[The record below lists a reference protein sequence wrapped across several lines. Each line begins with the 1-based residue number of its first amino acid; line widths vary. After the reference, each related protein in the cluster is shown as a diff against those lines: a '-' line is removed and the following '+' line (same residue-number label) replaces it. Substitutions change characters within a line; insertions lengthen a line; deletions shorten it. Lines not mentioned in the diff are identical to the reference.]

1 MPRKSSIRTL
11 PREILERLNFLLT
24 EDVLTLER
32 ITAWLDQVG
41 HPRSQ
46 SAVHR
51 YKQVIEKVAGR
62 LRQSREITDAVTREL
77 GEAAVQ
83 GKQGR
88 LLVEMTRAIVFD
100 LLTRLQDA
108 AEAGENVVLA
118 PKDVHHLG
126 KGLAELG
133 RALRFDQDFE
143 RKVREEVAK
152 EAADTVETAAKEA
165 GLSAATV
172 AAIKEKILGVK
183 VGP

>member
-1 MPRKSSIRTL
+1 MPRKSSIKTL

-32 ITAWLDQVG
+32 ITAWLDEVG

-51 YKQVIEKVAGR
+51 YKQTIEKVAGR
-62 LRQSREITDAVTREL
+62 LRQSREITDAVAREL
-77 GEAAVQ
+77 GDAAVQ

-88 LLVEMTRAIVFD
+88 LLVEMTRALVFD

-108 AEAGENVVLA
+108 AEAGDGVVLD

-143 RKVREEVAK
+143 TKVREEITK
-152 EAADTVETAAKEA
+152 EAAASAGEAARKA
-165 GLSAATV
+165 GLSDDV
-172 AAIKEKILGVK
+172 RQRIEEEILGLIR
-183 VGP
+183 